1 MTDTSRAI
9 TITIDD
15 DCLQRLIIERLDE
28 LINQDVTGVTWSL
41 DQFRR
46 YCCANK
52 AKDWVKAFIFIPFA
66 DEIACENGG
75 WLIFPRGKGHCAIIF
90 AKQAKEWMENN
101 HHRINW
107 RGKLKNWRKFK
118 WITKKNR

>member
-1 MTDTSRAI
+1 MIQADRAI

-15 DCLQRLIIERLDE
+15 DCLQRLIKERLDE
-28 LINQDVTGVTWSL
+28 LVNQDITGVTWSL

-66 DEIACENGG
+66 DEIAFETEDGYLNRKAKGTVQLSSQNKRRSG
-75 WLIFPRGKGHCAIIF
+75 W
-90 AKQAKEWMENN
+90 
-101 HHRINW
+101 
-107 RGKLKNWRKFK
+107 
-118 WITKKNR
+118 KKTTTELTGEAT

>member
-1 MTDTSRAI
+1 MIQADRAI

-15 DCLQRLIIERLDE
+15 DCLQRLIKERLDE
-28 LINQDVTGVTWSL
+28 LVNQDITGVTWSL

-52 AKDWVKAFIFIPFA
+52 SKDWVKAFIFIPFA
-66 DEIACENGG
+66 EEIDCENGG
-75 WLIFPRGKGHCAIIF
+75 WLIKPQGKGRCAIIF
-90 AKQAKEWMENN
+90 AKQAKDWMEEN

-107 RGKLKNWRKFK
+107 RGNLKRLEE
-118 WITKKNR
+118 I